1 MAVANDADMLDA
13 SCDCKML
20 LLALI
25 PVVVLL
31 SKAGQPVVVVVV
43 VVLACGFRTLFAPV
57 CMLTSVSMA
66 FHVAFVAESRRLVV
80 ASKKMHPSLVS
91 TVTTSQASQT
101 RPMPA
106 KPTKKLSKT
115 PNTKM

>member
-13 SCDCKML
+13 SCECKML

-43 VVLACGFRTLFAPV
+43 VVFACGFRTLFAPV

-66 FHVAFVAESRRLVV
+66 FHVAFCCR
-80 ASKKMHPSLVS
+80 VS
-91 TVTTSQASQT
+91 TVGRCQQKNAPVARVNRNHVTSVSNASD
-101 RPMPA
+101 A
-106 KPTKKLSKT
+106 G
-115 PNTKM
+115 